1 MPNNLI
7 KNYLSDRTQYVQLG
21 SAKSSIKSINIGV
34 PQGSILGPLLFLFY
48 INDLPNI
55 SNALQILLFADD
67 TILSMPGSNF
77 NTLTSTINTHLD
89 TVKTWTISNRLTV
102 NVNKTQVINF
112 SNRCVSW
119 EDDNR
124 IVMDSN
130 HLEYVNS
137 CRYLGIHID
146 NRLTFSEHINFITG
160 KIARSTGIL
169 YKLRFFIPPDARLNF
184 YYAFA
189 YPYLSYCVL
198 VWGGTYDSHLKNL
211 IVQQKKIIR
220 VIAGVP
226 AFSHTSHLFHSLGLL
241 KFNDIYKYHVSLH
254 MHKFL
259 GSFQCRHSLNTR
271 NRNLAVPSFHRL
283 TLTQHAVSFRG
294 PRIWNELPIYIRK
307 IENIHKFKKELK
319 LYFLSSYI

>member
-1 MPNNLI
+1 MKPN
-7 KNYLSDRTQYVQLG
+7 YTSDRTQYVPLG
-21 SAKSSIKSINIGV
+21 SAKSSVKLINIGV

-198 VWGGTYDSHLKNL
+198 VWGGTYHFQLKNL
-211 IVQQKKIIR
+211 IIQHKKIIQ
-220 VIAGVP
+220 VIAGVL
-226 AFSHTSHLFHSLGLL
+226 AFSYTSH
-241 KFNDIYKYHVSLH
+241 
-254 MHKFL
+254 
-259 GSFQCRHSLNTR
+259 
-271 NRNLAVPSFHRL
+271 
-283 TLTQHAVSFRG
+283 
-294 PRIWNELPIYIRK
+294 
-307 IENIHKFKKELK
+307 
-319 LYFLSSYI
+319 